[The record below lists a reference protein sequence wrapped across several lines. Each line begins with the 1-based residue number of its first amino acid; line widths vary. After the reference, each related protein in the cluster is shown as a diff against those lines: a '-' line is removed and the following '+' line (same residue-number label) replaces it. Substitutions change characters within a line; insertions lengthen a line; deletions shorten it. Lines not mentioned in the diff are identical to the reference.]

1 MARSSHRASF
11 LVVLFLA
18 VCGFLGM
25 VSAQKNPA
33 TAHDSDSDVNQSLKQ
48 FTEVY
53 DIVEQNYAEPVNA
66 DKAIYNGAIPG
77 MLHVLDPHSNFFDPK
92 SYSLL
97 REDQRGK
104 YYGVGMTVGPRNNK
118 VIVIA
123 PFAGTPAYRAGI
135 HPGDIIAAVDGKATD
150 NMTTSDVA
158 DLLKGPRAPRFRSR
172 FCAKAPKS
180 RWSSRVVR
188 DEIPRY
194 SVDLHFLISPGI
206 GYMHV
211 SGFQRDYRA

>member
-1 MARSSHRASF
+1 MARSSQRASLF
-11 LVVLFLA
+11 IVLFLA
-18 VCGFLGM
+18 ACGFLGM
-25 VSAQKNPA
+25 VFAQKNPA
-33 TAHDSDSDVNQSLKQ
+33 TAHDSDSDVNQRLHQ
-48 FTEVY
+48 FTQVY
-53 DIVEQNYAEPVNA
+53 DIVEQNYAEPVNP

-135 HPGDIIAAVDGKATD
+135 HPGDIIVAVDGKPTD
-150 NMTTSDVA
+150 NMSTGDVA
-158 DLLKGPRAPRFRSR
+158 DMINRLKE
-172 FCAKAPKS
+172 KT
-180 RWSSRVVR
+180 VN
-188 DEIPRY
+188 ITI
-194 SVDLHFLISPGI
+194 L
-206 GYMHV
+206 
-211 SGFQRDYRA
+211 